1 MLRLESPSG
10 WWLTTHPDHARLAA
24 AVAEHWGNDRFAP
37 PEPRA
42 RVLKAIATHDDGWVA
57 RDAAP
62 QTTREGKPS
71 AFSTELVGKYSAF
84 EEIDLA
90 DYLAVRDR
98 AVKLVAESDS
108 YAALLVSMHTY
119 NLLTARADRSTIVP
133 EQLPLLDG
141 FLADQKALQE
151 TLFASIQEDHGLS
164 ADEKSRERIDDHFR
178 LLQACDNLSL
188 LSCVNYHKPATLL
201 HPLRRKD
208 GGVEPVV
215 VESLGERYFY
225 LTPYP
230 LDVSPVTV
238 EFPTRRVEGKTF
250 ASVEELQQQ
259 FADAEVTILKVT
271 VTA

>member
-1 MLRLESPSG
+1 MLRLESPTG

-24 AVAEHWGNDRFAP
+24 AFAEHWGNDRFAP

-42 RVLKAIATHDDGWVA
+42 HVLKAIAAHDDGWA
-57 RDAAP
+57 TRDAAP
-62 QTTREGKPS
+62 QITREGKPS

-90 DYLAVRDR
+90 DYLVVRER
-98 AVKLVAESDS
+98 AVKLIAESDP
-108 YAALLVSMHTY
+108 YAAILVSKHTY

-133 EQLPLLDG
+133 EQLPLLDA

-151 TLFASIQEDHGLS
+151 TLFASIQEDAELR
-164 ADEKSRERIDDHFR
+164 ANEKSREWIDEHFR

-188 LSCVNYHKPATLL
+188 LSCVDYQKAATLL

-208 GGVEPVV
+208 GGGESIV
-215 VESLGERYFY
+215 VESLGERYFC

-238 EFPTRRVEGKTF
+238 QFPVRHVEGKIF
-250 ASVEELQQQ
+250 ANAEALQQQ
-259 FADAEVTILKVT
+259 FANAEVTMLTVT